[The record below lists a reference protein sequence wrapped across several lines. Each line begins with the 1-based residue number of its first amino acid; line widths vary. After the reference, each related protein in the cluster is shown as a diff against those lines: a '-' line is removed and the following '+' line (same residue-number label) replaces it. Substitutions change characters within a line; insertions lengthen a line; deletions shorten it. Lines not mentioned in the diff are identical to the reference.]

1 MTTAAGEV
9 DTETGMIDTTTGT
22 GAMTDMMTG
31 EEGMI
36 GITMTAA
43 VSTCTTVPPV
53 IHVRYIIFAASTMC
67 LKPAL

>member
-1 MTTAAGEV
+1 MTTVAGEV
-9 DTETGMIDTTTGT
+9 DMETGMTDMMTGT
-22 GAMTDMMTG
+22 GAMTDTMTG

-53 IHVRYIIFAASTMC
+53 IHIYHLCCVSHVPEIC
-67 LKPAL
+67 